1 MIAEAS
7 SREAML
13 AAMAKL
19 RASAISLCRNGD
31 HAEDLVQ
38 ETLLH
43 ACANITS
50 FKPRVGLTE
59 AKAMLPPNIPITS
72 GVTLRSTCTAPAWL
86 NMVSKNDGSHKVVLC
101 MA

>member
-1 MIAEAS
+1 
-7 SREAML
+7 ML
-13 AAMAKL
+13 AAMPKL

-31 HAEDLVQ
+31 HAEDLIQ

-59 AKAMLPPNIPITS
+59 AKAMLPPYLWRDFEID
-72 GVTLRSTCTAPAWL
+72 VYR
-86 NMVSKNDGSHKVVLC
+86 VC
-101 MA
+101 MAQHGQRE